1 MSNQSSSLMGAVP
14 QISYD
19 IIARVIPGI
28 AIILV
33 WILVYGGPTQTFS
46 QFVGLLSSPASAL
59 TFGGFLILALLGYLV
74 SITLFGMSLLI
85 ARIWNIIFR
94 RSKHASGIETMSH
107 TENKQDM
114 NNPTTAL
121 MYDFIRTKSPE
132 AGARLVKLRAEYD
145 LARTLIMGLAIAS
158 IYNIF
163 PLADNSSVER
173 VSIEAVL
180 VIAVIGLWSFG
191 NYIER
196 RYTANLK
203 NHWHILKTPDD
214 IKQGQKKKINV

>member
-1 MSNQSSSLMGAVP
+1 
-14 QISYD
+14 
-19 IIARVIPGI
+19 
-28 AIILV
+28 
-33 WILVYGGPTQTFS
+33 
-46 QFVGLLSSPASAL
+46 
-59 TFGGFLILALLGYLV
+59 
-74 SITLFGMSLLI
+74 
-85 ARIWNIIFR
+85 
-94 RSKHASGIETMSH
+94 MSH

-163 PLADNSSVER
+163 PLADNASVER
-173 VSIEAVL
+173 LSIEAAL
-180 VIAVIGLWSFG
+180 VISVIGLWSFG

-214 IKQGQKKKINV
+214 IKQGQKKK